1 MKKNILSHK
10 LLTLI
15 SVIFLLSCFGLDGN
29 NKNHMATI
37 LLTNLT
43 CIDCDSEVNN
53 IIQSIEEIE
62 YYELWINNEKTTI
75 LLNIEYDYNK
85 TTIEQIN
92 LIITSY
98 GYRVELLNNKQ

>member
-1 MKKNILSHK
+1 MKKNILFHK

-15 SVIFLLSCFGLDGN
+15 SVVMLLSCFGLDEKN
-29 NKNHMATI
+29 NKMATI

-43 CIDCDSEVNN
+43 CIDCDSEVNK

-75 LLNIEYDYNK
+75 LLNVEYNYKK
-85 TTIEQIN
+85 TTINQIN
-92 LIITSY
+92 TMIASY
-98 GYRVELLNNKQ
+98 GYSVELINNKE

>member
-1 MKKNILSHK
+1 MREKNLFHK
-10 LLTLI
+10 LLTLM
-15 SVIFLLSCFGLDGN
+15 SVILLLSCFGLDENNN
-29 NKNHMATI
+29 NKMATI

-75 LLNIEYDYNK
+75 LLNIKYNYK
-85 TTIEQIN
+85 RTTIDQIN

-98 GYRVELLNNKQ
+98 GYRAELLSNKN